1 MADSAATP
9 GTASEEFAKRRH
21 SAAQQ
26 FRHYIGG
33 HPWVSPLI
41 ALALSVIVFA
51 ILAPAFRTPHNMSL
65 VLQQA
70 SVLAAVSAGQ
80 ALVVLSGGV
89 DLSVGVVMVLSTL
102 VMGKLVVDAHA
113 PGLLALL
120 VGLVIGGVAG
130 CVNGYFVAYLKMN
143 PFIITL
149 ATLSIF
155 GAMVVLVSG
164 GTSIDAEI
172 FGAFLNWTATASR
185 TGAFT
190 VTAGMIVVVAIY
202 LALGYALDQTAW
214 GVRIYAV
221 GNDAEA
227 ASLVGIRVA
236 RVKFSA
242 YVVAGVIVALAGW
255 VLIGRIGGA
264 DPQSGAT
271 VNLDSITAVV
281 IGGISPAGGR
291 GSIFGAVFGA
301 VIVTVLRN
309 GLFLVG
315 VDALYQDLAVGVL
328 IVVAVGLDQWTR
340 LVRA

>member
-1 MADSAATP
+1 
-9 GTASEEFAKRRH
+9 
-21 SAAQQ
+21 
-26 FRHYIGG
+26 
-33 HPWVSPLI
+33 
-41 ALALSVIVFA
+41 
-51 ILAPAFRTPHNMSL
+51 MSL

>member
-1 MADSAATP
+1 MADSVATP
-9 GTASEEFAKRRH
+9 HTASEEFAKRRR
-21 SAAQQ
+21 SPAQQ
-26 FRHYIGG
+26 IHHYIHG
-33 HPWVSPLI
+33 HPWVSPLV

-51 ILAPAFRTPHNMSL
+51 ILAPTFRSPHNLSL

-102 VMGKLVVDAHA
+102 VIGKLVVDAHA
-113 PGLLALL
+113 PGPLALL
-120 VGLVIGGVAG
+120 VGLVIGGAAG
-130 CVNGYFVAYLKMN
+130 CVNGYFAAYLKMN

-155 GAMVVLVSG
+155 GAIVVLVSG
-164 GTSIDAEI
+164 GVSIDAET
-172 FGAFLNWTATASR
+172 FGAFLNWTSSASR
-185 TGAFT
+185 IGAFT

-202 LALGYALDQTAW
+202 LGLGYALDQTAW
-214 GVRIYAV
+214 GVHIYAV

-242 YVVAGVIVALAGW
+242 YVVAGIIMALAGW

-264 DPQSGAT
+264 DPQSGTT

-281 IGGISPAGGR
+281 IGGASLTGGR
-291 GSIFGAVFGA
+291 GSIVGVVFGA
-301 VIVTVLRN
+301 VLVTALRN

-315 VDALYQDLAVGVL
+315 VDALYQELAVGVL
-328 IVVAVGLDQWTR
+328 IVVALGLDQWIK

>member
-1 MADSAATP
+1 MTSP
-9 GTASEEFAKRRH
+9 HTASEEFAKRRR
-21 SAAQQ
+21 SPAQQ
-26 FRHYIGG
+26 VQHFIHD
-33 HPWVSPLI
+33 HSWVSPLV

-51 ILAPAFRTPHNMSL
+51 ILAPTFRTPHNLSL

-80 ALVVLSGGV
+80 ALVVLSGGI
-89 DLSVGVVMVLSTL
+89 DLSVGVVMVLSAL
-102 VMGKLVVDAHA
+102 VIGKLVVDAHA
-113 PGLLALL
+113 PGPLALL
-120 VGLVIGGVAG
+120 VGLMIGGVAG
-130 CVNGYFVAYLKMN
+130 CVNGYFAAYLKMN
-143 PFIITL
+143 PFIVTL
-149 ATLSIF
+149 ATLSML

-164 GTSIDAEI
+164 GTSLDAET
-172 FGAFLNWTATASR
+172 FGSFVNWTATSSR
-185 TGAFT
+185 VGAFT

-202 LALGYALDQTAW
+202 LGLGYALDQTAW
-214 GVRIYAV
+214 GVHIYAV

-242 YVVAGVIVALAGW
+242 YVVAGIIMALAGW

-264 DPQSGAT
+264 DPQSGTT

-281 IGGISPAGGR
+281 IGGASLTGGR
-291 GSIFGAVFGA
+291 GSIVGVVFGA
-301 VIVTVLRN
+301 VLVTALRN

-328 IVVAVGLDQWTR
+328 IVVALGLDQWIK

>member
-1 MADSAATP
+1 LADSVATP
-9 GTASEEFAKRRH
+9 HTASEEFAKRRL
-21 SAAQQ
+21 STAQQ
-26 FRHYIGG
+26 IQGYIHG
-33 HPWVSPLI
+33 HPWVSPLV

-51 ILAPAFRTPHNMSL
+51 ILAPTFRTPHNLSL

-102 VMGKLVVDAHA
+102 VIGKLVVDAHA

-120 VGLVIGGVAG
+120 VGLMIGGVAG

-143 PFIITL
+143 PFIVTL

-164 GTSIDAEI
+164 GASIDAES

-185 TGAFT
+185 IGAFT

-202 LALGYALDQTAW
+202 LTLGYALDQTAW
-214 GVRIYAV
+214 GVHLYAV

-227 ASLVGIRVA
+227 ASLIGIRVA

-242 YVVAGVIVALAGW
+242 YVVAGVIGALAGW

-328 IVVAVGLDQWTR
+328 IVVAVGLDQWIK